1 MAKVSETYAGA
12 FVTGAELQPL
22 GQRRQAVIHQA
33 VQEIVG
39 QENAQPKIVLDLVSR
54 QGQPW
59 PRRVVL
65 NKTNALALA
74 NGLGDDTDAWPGK
87 TIEIWG
93 EMVMFR
99 GKAIPGI
106 KLAAAT
112 ASVPVGV
119 QMAGTVPHSAQ
130 PAGRSTS
137 AGSGA
142 ATPEQTPDHAAPLS
156 GGPMIDDELPW

>member
-39 QENAQPKIVLDLVSR
+39 QENAQPKIVLDLVSK
-54 QGQPW
+54 QGQAW

-74 NGLGDDTDAWPGK
+74 NAFGDDTDAWPGQS
-87 TIEIWG
+87 IEIWG
-93 EMVMFR
+93 ETVMFK
-99 GKAIPGI
+99 GKATPGI
-106 KLAAAT
+106 RLAA
-112 ASVPVGV
+112 
-119 QMAGTVPHSAQ
+119 MA
-130 PAGRSTS
+130 TS
-137 AGSGA
+137 ASALPSPSSPRPTPAAASSSG
-142 ATPEQTPDHAAPLS
+142 DL
-156 GGPMIDDELPW
+156 DEEIPF

>member
-74 NGLGDDTDAWPGK
+74 NAFGDDTDAWPGK
-87 TIEIWG
+87 PIEIWG
-93 EMVMFR
+93 ETVMFR
-99 GKAIPGI
+99 GKATPGI
-106 KLAAAT
+106 RLAAAATT
-112 ASVPVGV
+112 ASALPPPTAPAPTEPKDESW
-119 QMAGTVPHSAQ
+119 AGN
-130 PAGRSTS
+130 
-137 AGSGA
+137 GS
-142 ATPEQTPDHAAPLS
+142 DS
-156 GGPMIDDELPW
+156 DDVIPF

>member
-1 MAKVSETYAGA
+1 MLDPAGIDLSRATSTERKSEMAKVSETYAGA

-74 NGLGDDTDAWPGK
+74 NAFGDDTDAWPGK
-87 TIEIWG
+87 PIEIWA
-93 EMVMFR
+93 ETVMFR
-99 GKAIPGI
+99 GKATPGI
-106 KLAAAT
+106 RLAAVGAT
-112 ASVPVGV
+112 
-119 QMAGTVPHSAQ
+119 
-130 PAGRSTS
+130 TS
-137 AGSGA
+137 ALPPPPPASNDNGWTGNGSGA
-142 ATPEQTPDHAAPLS
+142 
-156 GGPMIDDELPW
+156 DEEIPF